1 MDNDDIFC
9 FLYTTFSWTKWGFF
23 SASSTTQETGG
34 LKGDFSEKSTVT
46 DMKDTTDEM
55 NWNLMLEN
63 NKSAI
68 PENYG
73 SN

>member
-1 MDNDDIFC
+1 MMISSVSFTLPLAGQNGI
-9 FLYTTFSWTKWGFF
+9 F

-34 LKGDFSEKSTVT
+34 MQGDFSEKSTVT